1 MLIRLITPTVV
12 PGTARALSLSVAVL
26 GIDLGKGAKSPG
38 VKAGLLPEVYY
49 FDTVFRRD
57 RFIQKLFSR

>member
-1 MLIRLITPTVV
+1 MLIRLITHTVV
-12 PGTARALSLSVAVL
+12 PGAARVLSLSVAVL

-49 FDTVFRRD
+49 FDTKSSAVTVLS
-57 RFIQKLFSR
+57 KNFS